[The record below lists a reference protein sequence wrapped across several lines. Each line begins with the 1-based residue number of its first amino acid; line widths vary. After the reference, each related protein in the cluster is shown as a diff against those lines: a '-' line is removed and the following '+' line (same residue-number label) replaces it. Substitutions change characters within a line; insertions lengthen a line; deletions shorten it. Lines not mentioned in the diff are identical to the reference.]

1 MDPPSSNL
9 GRVTSNLV
17 GSELSFCS
25 SQVKSSQVV
34 KLSTNPSVE
43 SESIGKNVTIRQ
55 KAKKKVVASIPIRQF
70 LIDSYL
76 VADVQ
81 LVARTLA

>member
-1 MDPPSSNL
+1 M
-9 GRVTSNLV
+9 
-17 GSELSFCS
+17 
-25 SQVKSSQVV
+25 
-34 KLSTNPSVE
+34 PSVE
-43 SESIGKNVTIRQ
+43 SELIGKNVTIRKGKRQ

>member
-1 MDPPSSNL
+1 M
-9 GRVTSNLV
+9 
-17 GSELSFCS
+17 
-25 SQVKSSQVV
+25 V